1 MKNLNMKK
9 DFFFLYRISNYTG
22 NKKKDYREL
31 RQIIYKKFEI
41 KENLK
46 EVLKMD
52 ENNNSKSNNYKLYIA
67 VGIAIIILVVGFY
80 LYYFYPQ
87 LIPGMASRALNG
99 NVSILAIGLD
109 DMESV
114 TKGEINADTLVLFKL
129 DTDGK
134 QLELVNLVTDKREFN
149 PEMGEEDI
157 KAFLDEISK
166 IASTDIG
173 YYITVSYQ
181 GFVDLVD
188 NLGGIDIALEEGLK
202 IPDLNLDLKPG
213 VNTLVG
219 QESLN
224 YSRWYD
230 YTKDEN
236 DRVQRQQQILNGI
249 IEKTYKGA
257 NLLDLPQIFKTTVD
271 TYKSVKTNV
280 DYTLIADIVE
290 YLRKNEDLEVNYSV
304 ISQNENTSNSE

>member
-1 MKNLNMKK
+1 MKK